1 MTDSSVQLAPV
12 GHPRTHATLPAQQ
25 QPAPA
30 TSTLSP
36 TEQMVPLTAQTIPA
50 PAPALALPA
59 APTPARPA
67 PRRTL
72 RQWATAAARR
82 TVGVALVVAALWW
95 LVLPLVFPVTSEA
108 VVNARTVQVRAPID
122 GTASDLS
129 FDVGDPVAPGQPM
142 ARLVNRHLDTSGLT
156 ALTGRQSELVT
167 RRERLESELGE
178 VVRNEELCR
187 AEAARYRDAVVANL
201 EASLKE
207 TESKARSGKV
217 EHETAARRLERAKRG
232 GAGLSETELDA
243 ARESES
249 VCRIRLDTDQATV
262 AKWRAELEAAKQG
275 LFLQKDSPHFQQRAD
290 ELALKVPTLKA
301 SLKEAADLLSGVE
314 AEIDR
319 ERGRT
324 GRLALATAVAP
335 AGGTVWVRQ
344 GNRGQG
350 VKQNEVLYEIA
361 DGGTVFVEAVVHQ
374 GYLGSVT
381 AGAPAVVNVTGGPSL
396 RGRVRAVRSG
406 RAGDNEP
413 TFALGASDHDP
424 RKLRVVIDLD
434 PGVGDPAALIGRH
447 VRVLV
452 ADCEAGPCHQAVV
465 WLFSNA
471 RFR

>member
-1 MTDSSVQLAPV
+1 MTDSSVQIARL
-12 GHPRTHATLPAQQ
+12 GHSQAHSRSPAQQ
-25 QPAPA
+25 YPAPA
-30 TSTLSP
+30 TSTPSP
-36 TEQMVPLTAQTIPA
+36 TEELAPLTAPTATTPA
-50 PAPALALPA
+50 PAPVRQ
-59 APTPARPA
+59 T

-72 RQWATAAARR
+72 RQRGGAAVRR
-82 TVGVALVVAALWW
+82 VVGVALVVAALWW

-129 FDVGDPVAPGQPM
+129 FDVGDPIVPGQVM

-156 ALTGRQSELVT
+156 GLTARQAELVT
-167 RRERLESELGE
+167 RRERLDKEMGE

-187 AEAARYRDAVVANL
+187 AEAQRYRDAVVANL

-207 TESKARSGKV
+207 IESKARSGKV
-217 EHETAARRLERAKRG
+217 EHETAARRLERVQRG
-232 GAGLSETELDA
+232 GSGLSDTEVDA

-249 VCRIRLDTDQATV
+249 VCRIRLDTDQATL
-262 AKWRAELEAAKQG
+262 AKARAELEAAKQG

-290 ELALKVPTLKA
+290 ELALRVPTLKA
-301 SLKEAADLLSGVE
+301 ALKEAADLLGGVE

-319 ERGRT
+319 ERSRT
-324 GRLALATAVAP
+324 GRLAQATAEAP
-335 AGGTVWVRQ
+335 VGGTVWVRQ

-361 DGGTVFVEAVVHQ
+361 DGNTVFVEAVVHQ
-374 GYLGSVT
+374 GYLGAVT
-381 AGAPAVVNVTGGPSL
+381 AGTPAVVNVTGGPSL
-396 RGRVRAVRSG
+396 SGRVRAVRSG

-413 TFALGASDHDP
+413 TFAFGAADHDP

-434 PGVGDPAALIGRH
+434 PGLADPAALIGRH

-452 ADCEAGPCHQAVV
+452 ADRECGPCHQAVV

>member
-1 MTDSSVQLAPV
+1 MARV
-12 GHPRTHATLPAQQ
+12 GHSRSPASSAAERR
-25 QPAPA
+25 PEPA

-36 TEQMVPLTAQTIPA
+36 TEELVPLTPQVV
-50 PAPALALPA
+50 
-59 APTPARPA
+59 PTPAAVSVPA
-67 PRRTL
+67 TSRATPGRTL
-72 RQWATAAARR
+72 RQRCGVACRR
-82 TVGVALVVAALWW
+82 VVGVSLVVAALWW
-95 LVLPLVFPVTSEA
+95 LVLPLVFPVTSDA

-122 GTASDLS
+122 GTASDLT
-129 FDVGDPVAPGQPM
+129 FDVGDEVSHGQPM
-142 ARLVNRHLDTSGLT
+142 ARLVNRQLDTYGLT
-156 ALTGRQSELVT
+156 TLTARQAELVT
-167 RRERLESELGE
+167 RRERLENEMSEA
-178 VVRNEELCR
+178 VRNEGLCR
-187 AEAARYRDAVVANL
+187 AEAARYREAVVANL

-217 EHETAARRLERAKRG
+217 EHETAARRLERVKKIATG
-232 GAGLSETELDA
+232 GLSDSEVDA

-249 VCRIRLDTDQATV
+249 VCRIRLDTDQATIT
-262 AKWRAELEAAKQG
+262 KWRAELEAARQG

-301 SLKEAADLLSGVE
+301 SLKEAADLLNGVE
-314 AEIDR
+314 AEIAR
-319 ERGRT
+319 ERSRT
-324 GRLALATAVAP
+324 ERLTQATAVAP

-381 AGAPAVVNVTGGPSL
+381 AGTPAVVNVTGGPSL
-396 RGRVRAVRSG
+396 SGRVRAVRSG

-413 TFALGASDHDP
+413 TFAFGAADHDP
-424 RKLRVVIDLD
+424 KKLRVVIDLD
-434 PGVGDPAALIGRH
+434 PGVADPAALIGRH

-452 ADCEAGPCHQAVV
+452 ADRDAGPCHQAVV